1 MNGKQALIYSRIRHC
16 DDDSDLSRTR
26 RQRSVI
32 KSLINQAKKATNGQL
47 INAYKQVTGFLRT
60 GYTQSEVLS
69 LIATAYSHNWMD
81 FEIKEYI
88 MPNEDYVE
96 RIGGYINSSTW
107 AWTVDYPLCAQRLQ
121 NILYGKTNIVLAED
135 RVSPLDSVSNR
146 RDTTTDGSS
155 DNSSSGDY
163 SNDNNDNNYVE
174 PETPEPVT
182 EEPTY
187 EPEEPVTEEPAP
199 DEPEEPT
206 AAEEEDHSRFA
217 LFDRNNDE

>member
-1 MNGKQALIYSRIRHC
+1 
-16 DDDSDLSRTR
+16 
-26 RQRSVI
+26 
-32 KSLINQAKKATNGQL
+32 
-47 INAYKQVTGFLRT
+47 
-60 GYTQSEVLS
+60 
-69 LIATAYSHNWMD
+69 MD

-96 RIGGYINSSTW
+96 RIGGYVNSSTW

-121 NILYGKTNIVLAED
+121 NILYGKTNIVLAQD

-146 RDTTTDGSS
+146 RDKTTDGSS

-163 SNDNNDNNYVE
+163 SNDDNDNNYVE

-182 EEPTY
+182 EQPTY
-187 EPEEPVTEEPAP
+187 EPEEPATEEPAP

-206 AAEEEDHSRFA
+206 AAEEEDHSRFT